1 MSALIRFGNTF
12 NRLIRLNP
20 ISKLSKNTFA
30 TTTDDESLKQS
41 VEENE
46 KQIYNRVDSSYQK
59 YKQRRVNET
68 VDVKRAR
75 LLYQSRKRG
84 TSENGI
90 LLASFAT
97 QYLASMSEKQL
108 DEFDSLIGNLYNE
121 WDIYYWITNAE
132 PIPQDLQSNSVIHI
146 LKSYCTNGKHRQLII

>member
-20 ISKLSKNTFA
+20 ISILSKNTFA
-30 TTTDDESLKQS
+30 TTTDDEGLKQS